1 MKNNNFRSMVRY
13 LLIGYMKWMVMNCYD
28 INGFF
33 FVYYIDIEMCYV
45 LLV

>member
-1 MKNNNFRSMVRY
+1 
-13 LLIGYMKWMVMNCYD
+13 MVMNCYD

-45 LLV
+45 LLVQLYYRLINFMFKIVFNFC